1 MSSQREQSP
10 QLPPIMARAKRSIEE
25 LANKSDSDD
34 DDYSDHPVRTSRN
47 STARSKATKK
57 SRPPAR
63 KKRRQDSDDELLSDE
78 EFLSEAEDLTD
89 PEEEEEE
96 DPNAARNARGLV
108 SRRAAMNNIGYRD
121 DSSNTD
127 DDAEEEEEDTRPAPA
142 SRKRKSVLVTLKVG
156 GDALKQVSGENRRTT
171 RQTRRSS
178 GDMYGLTN
186 PGNHLDN
193 AGRAA
198 HNPEV
203 ASGEVSRRGSRSTR
217 NSTRLAIEEPL
228 ETAAQMNRTETE
240 MVDETTM
247 EVQGSQLEILESDP
261 QGQNEEG
268 EPATDGDEQD
278 NAQTD
283 GDGFVPESEAG
294 EAEADDA
301 MDEDPKDAE
310 DDDEDQGPITRRR
323 SRPTRSQAM
332 DQDAEPEEGE
342 APQHRRSGR
351 KRPPRKA
358 SQRKQPGE
366 ESDFEPEEGESND
379 DDELSE
385 SGEAP
390 GSPQKGK
397 QAHEEEEDD
406 SSTSRR
412 PGLRRRQPRSRG
424 QSDTGGDVAEE
435 LAEELQDLKGPRS
448 RRRRLQQEIIYEK
461 PRRSRKDVDYR
472 IIRPDL
478 ILPTEEAENEITESP
493 SKRGRGAGA
502 GWQRTL
508 FPTYGPFGG
517 GGPSA
522 ILGPPGAPAAT
533 GGVDSDSSD
542 DEAVQH
548 PKGAGP
554 GAPQGFHPAAQT
566 HGADGVHGLSGT
578 PANLGKVKDKQ
589 TLADA
594 DPLGVDVNI
603 GFESVGGLQGH
614 IDQLKEMVSLP
625 LLYPEIFQRFHITP
639 PRGVLFHGPPGT
651 GKTLLARALA
661 NSVSSEGRK
670 VTFYMRK
677 GADALSKWVGE
688 AERQLRLLFDE
699 ARKTQPSII
708 FFDEIDGKSN
718 RIPNLSIMLI
728 A

>member
-1 MSSQREQSP
+1 MLIRREQSP
-10 QLPPIMARAKRSIEE
+10 QLPPIMAPAKRSIEE

-34 DDYSDHPVRTSRN
+34 DDYSDHPVRTSRK
-47 STARSKATKK
+47 STARSKATRRSK
-57 SRPPAR
+57 PPAK
-63 KKRRQDSDDELLSDE
+63 KKRRQDSDDEISDE
-78 EFLSEAEDLTD
+78 EDLSDAEDPTD
-89 PEEEEEE
+89 LESEEEE
-96 DPNAARNARGLV
+96 DPNAVRNARGLV
-108 SRRAAMNNIGYRD
+108 SRRAAMNNIGYKD
-121 DSSNTD
+121 DSSNPD
-127 DDAEEEEEDTRPAPA
+127 DDAEDDEDTRPAPA
-142 SRKRKSVLVTLKVG
+142 SRNRKSALVTLKVG
-156 GDALKQVSGENRRTT
+156 DALKYIPGTNRRST

-178 GDMYGLTN
+178 GDMHALTN
-186 PGNHLDN
+186 SGNHVDN
-193 AGRAA
+193 VGHAA
-198 HNPEV
+198 HTPGAE
-203 ASGEVSRRGSRSTR
+203 SEQVSRRGSRSTR
-217 NSTRLAIEEPL
+217 NSTRFAVEESL
-228 ETAAQMNRTETE
+228 ETAAQTNQAGTEV
-240 MVDETTM
+240 VDETTM
-247 EVQGSQLEILESDP
+247 EVQGSQLEILESDL
-261 QGQNEEG
+261 QAQNDEG
-268 EPATDGDEQD
+268 DLATDGAEQG
-278 NAQTD
+278 NTQAY
-283 GDGFVPESEAG
+283 GDGFVPESENG
-294 EAEADDA
+294 EAKNIDA
-301 MDEDPKDAE
+301 MDEDAKNVE

-323 SRPTRSQAM
+323 SRPSRNQAM
-332 DQDAEPEEGE
+332 DEDAEREEEE

-351 KRPPRKA
+351 KRLPRKA

-366 ESDFEPEEGESND
+366 ESDFEPEEEESND

-390 GSPQKGK
+390 GSPKKGK
-397 QAHEEEEDD
+397 QVHEEEDED
-406 SSTSRR
+406 STASRR

-435 LAEELQDLKGPRS
+435 LAEELQDLQGPRS
-448 RRRRLQQEIIYEK
+448 RRRRLQPEIIYEK

-478 ILPTEEAENEITESP
+478 VLPTEEAENEITESP
-493 SKRGRGAGA
+493 SKRGRGGAG
-502 GWQRTL
+502 GWQRSL

-522 ILGPPGAPAAT
+522 ILGAPGAPAAT

-542 DEAVQH
+542 DEAVQQ
-548 PKGAGP
+548 PRGAGP
-554 GAPQGFHPAAQT
+554 GAPPGLHPAAQT
-566 HGADGVHGLSGT
+566 HGADAVHGLSGT

-651 GKTLLARALA
+651 GKTLLARALT

-708 FFDEIDGKSN
+708 FFDEIDGKLN
-718 RIPNLSIMLI
+718 
-728 A
+728 